1 MIYLDL
7 VVGIVK
13 TMFAISI
20 LGQATL
26 TAVLLI
32 INSLKKDKI

>member
-20 LGQATL
+20 LGQAVL
-26 TAVLLI
+26 TAILVI
-32 INSLKKDKI
+32 TTKKKKE